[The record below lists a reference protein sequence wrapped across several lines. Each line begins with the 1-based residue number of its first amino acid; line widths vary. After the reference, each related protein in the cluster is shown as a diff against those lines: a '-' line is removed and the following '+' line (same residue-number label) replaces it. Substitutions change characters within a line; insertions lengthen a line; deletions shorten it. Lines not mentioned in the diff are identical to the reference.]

1 MSETVPIHKDLSEQ
15 AVLGAMLQDP
25 EALDTTLGRLTEHDF
40 YRPEH
45 QTIFHNIRELAAE
58 NVRVDARMLSA
69 RMMDNGQL
77 EQVGGIDYIV
87 RLVESTPTSSNSGWF
102 VKQVRDAALLRRINV
117 VGQQLQQM
125 SSVTDATAEDVL
137 RKSLEAAFSLEDMGG
152 SEDDEPKSAYRLA
165 DEMLQRLDEMQQ
177 NPNEF
182 GTPTGFRDIDALT
195 HGLQPGQMVIVAGRP
210 GMGKSTLGMDF
221 ARNAALHANLP
232 TVIFSLEMGG
242 HELVQRMF
250 AAETGIR
257 LSSFQHP
264 EHLTRNDW
272 DRLDGLCRA
281 VENAPL
287 WIDDSP
293 VINMSVIRA
302 KCRALSRRTNGL
314 RLVVIDY
321 LQLMSSGK
329 SVENRQ
335 QEVSGFSR
343 QCKMLAKELRCPVV
357 VLSQLNRNAEQRAD
371 KRPELSDLR
380 ESGSI
385 EQDADM
391 VFLVHRP
398 EYYDRDERPG
408 EADVILAKHRNGP
421 TDTFPLAFMGECSK
435 FSDMTMGFDDGG
447 FRRSDC

>member
-1 MSETVPIHKDLSEQ
+1 
-15 AVLGAMLQDP
+15 MLQDP
-25 EALDTTLGRLTEHDF
+25 EALGKVIGQLTEHDF
-40 YRPEH
+40 YQPHH
-45 QTIFHNIRELAAE
+45 QTIYHNIKALAEE
-58 NVRVDARMLSA
+58 NGRVDAQMLSSY
-69 RMMDNGQL
+69 MMDSGQL
-77 EQVGGIDYIV
+77 EQVGGIDYIAL
-87 RLVESTPTSSNSGWF
+87 LVSSAPSPSNVGYF
-102 VKQVRDAALLRRINV
+102 VKQVRDAATLRRIGV

-125 SSVTDATAEDVL
+125 SSVTDASAEDVL
-137 RKSLEAAFSLEDMGG
+137 RKSLEAAFALEDAGRSG
-152 SEDDEPKSAYRLA
+152 DGDPKDAYSLSY
-165 DEMLQRLDEMQQ
+165 EMLQRLEEMQR
-177 NPNEF
+177 NPGEF
-182 GTPTGFRDIDALT
+182 GTPTGFRDIDSLT

-232 TVIFSLEMGG
+232 TVVFSLEMGG

-264 EHLTRNDW
+264 EHLTRDDW
-272 DRLDGLCRA
+272 GRLDGLCRA

-287 WIDDSP
+287 WIDDSA
-293 VINMSVIRA
+293 VINMSTIRA
-302 KCRALSRRTNGL
+302 KCRALSRRANGL
-314 RLVVIDY
+314 RLIVIDY
-321 LQLMSSGK
+321 LQLMSSGR

-335 QEVSGFSR
+335 QEVSNFSR
-343 QCKMLAKELRCPVV
+343 QCKMLAKEMQCPVV

-421 TDTFPLAFMGECSK
+421 TETFPLAFLGECSK
-435 FSDMTMGFDDGG
+435 FEDMPVGYGVEF
-447 FRRSDC
+447 